1 MMHSVMFRSGVA
13 IALLIAVQQ
22 AYAQSGPCPENRPRA
37 GTIGIERFECV
48 GRSCSVGMRADD
60 GSYFHSFA
68 VEPRVGAL
76 NKAVEPARLVQV
88 GDVVLAIDGVPITTS
103 EGGRRIANLEVGE
116 TVSLLIR
123 RDGDEMDVKLV
134 PVLGCNTPGI
144 SVRIP
149 R

>member
-1 MMHSVMFRSGVA
+1 MMHSVMLRSGMAV
-13 IALLIAVQQ
+13 ALLIAVQQ
-22 AYAQSGPCPENRPRA
+22 TYAQSGPCPENRPRA

-60 GSYFHSFA
+60 GSYLHSFA
-68 VEPRVGAL
+68 VEPRLGAL
-76 NKAVEPARLVQV
+76 NKSIEPARLLQL
-88 GDVVLAIDGVPITTS
+88 GDVILAIDGAPITTS

-116 TVSLLIR
+116 TVSLLVR
-123 RDGDEMDVKLV
+123 RDGDEIDVKLV